1 MYRLYFHKDLNLETW
16 SHVGLDKG
24 DSSVRATI
32 THLMMRHSSIMNRLL
47 FFFHPQVL
55 KNLIFHQMIKKNSSS
70 QVSLKKCLNKSW
82 LLLRPST
89 RLKKTHCRLKFK
101 FSKPYLKGWR
111 LKSGTYRS
119 TSLTETKFRF
129 NSLNI
134 GTLMKNSK
142 KIISL

>member
-1 MYRLYFHKDLNLETW
+1 MFQLYFHKGLNLETR
-16 SHVGLDKG
+16 SHVGVDKG
-24 DSSVRATI
+24 DCSVRASI
-32 THLMMRHSSIMNRLL
+32 TQLMMRRSSIMKMLL

-55 KNLIFHQMIKKNSSS
+55 KNLIFHQMIKKNSSR

-101 FSKPYLKGWR
+101 FLKPYLKGWL

-129 NSLNI
+129 NSLNT